1 MTDRNRFDEQVAER
15 MQADAAEPVP
25 ADLMERTMSRI
36 AATPQRDG
44 HRLGR
49 GATRLV
55 VAAVVV
61 AAVLIGAQLG
71 GLIGRPVATHPS
83 PIASVEPVTS
93 VGTSPAVA
101 PTASVVPSAS
111 SAPSAAAAASSPEDS
126 PSFTPWNT
134 AEVELPAENSS
145 GMSAVT
151 RGEDGYVAV
160 GGGGSVEG
168 LGGALAWHS
177 TDGQAWTLTLDR
189 HSARDGSS
197 MRDVIATEAAYVGV
211 GDNPSGSPVW
221 ISENGVTWSEA
232 DHPSAPNG
240 SGDSLQAIGGG
251 AAGLFS
257 IGFRSENDRQTATAW
272 NSVDGR
278 AWERIE
284 AGDAYSAAWPVDI
297 AVADDG
303 TVVIV
308 GMTGPGQGDPVAWV
322 VDGGSVG
329 DPVTLPSTD
338 PEATVASIV
347 ATPGGFTAVGS
358 GWDPAESAHVLLAW
372 FSRDGAMWELSS
384 PEATGSPLGASHI
397 EGRGVVAVGAT
408 MGLEVSEVAAWE
420 LSDEGVRTILVE
432 RSNGAGV
439 AVLEGSDGRLVIAGA
454 DDPDGA
460 ATVWIEP

>member
-1 MTDRNRFDEQVAER
+1 MNDGDHFGAQIAER
-15 MQADAAEPVP
+15 MRADAAEPVP
-25 ADLMERTMSRI
+25 TDLMERTLRRV

-49 GATRLV
+49 GATKLV

-111 SAPSAAAAASSPEDS
+111 STPSAAAGASSPEPS
-126 PSFTPWNT
+126 PSFTPWST
-134 AEVELPAENSS
+134 AEVELPADNSS
-145 GMSAVT
+145 RMSAAT
-151 RGEDGYVAV
+151 HGDDGYVAV
-160 GGGGSVEG
+160 GGGGSIEG
-168 LGGALAWHS
+168 FGGVLAWHS
-177 TDGQAWTLTLDR
+177 PDGQAWTLTLDR
-189 HSARDGSS
+189 HSARDGST

-221 ISENGVTWSEA
+221 ISGNGVTWSEA
-232 DHPSAPNG
+232 DHPSAPDG
-240 SGDSLQAIGGG
+240 SRDSLQAIGGG
-251 AAGLFS
+251 AAGLIS
-257 IGFRSENDRQTATAW
+257 IGFRSENDQQTATVW

-278 AWERIE
+278 AWERLE
-284 AGDAYSAAWPVDI
+284 AGDAYSSAWPVDI
-297 AVADDG
+297 AVAEDG

-322 VDGGSVG
+322 VDGGSVD

-338 PEATVASIV
+338 PGATVASIV
-347 ATPGGFTAVGS
+347 ATPAGFTAVGS
-358 GWDPAESAHVLLAW
+358 GWDAAESANVLMAW
-372 FSRDGAMWELSS
+372 SSTDGSTWELTSAQ
-384 PEATGSPLGASHI
+384 ATGSPLGASHI